1 MRIKRCEVRNPNL
14 WHVYEAVEDLVEQL
28 PDQGPKQ
35 VVVKQ
40 GVRDRHS
47 EDAMREL
54 PSYQQSG

>member
-1 MRIKRCEVRNPNL
+1 VRNPNL

-28 PDQGPKQ
+28 LDQGLKQ

-40 GVRDRHS
+40 RVRERHS